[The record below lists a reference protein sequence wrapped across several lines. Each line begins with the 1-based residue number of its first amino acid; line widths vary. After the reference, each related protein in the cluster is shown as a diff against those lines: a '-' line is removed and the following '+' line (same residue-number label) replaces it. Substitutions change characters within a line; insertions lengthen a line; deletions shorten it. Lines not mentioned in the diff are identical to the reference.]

1 MSKIDYQALREAAE
15 RAIPAME
22 RLLMLPVDDDLIS
35 EQELKDYGVDIDALN
50 AFKFLT
56 GPETV
61 LALLDERE
69 RNQQHIKSRDQENED
84 IALTVGRLRVELEGK
99 DSKIANLTAER
110 DALREGEMGDARHS
124 NTRAAADIYFQL
136 VEECEIPAGGSLV
149 EYVDD
154 MREKLEAAEKRIA
167 ELEAREISLPE
178 RSSMLHRTDFH
189 EDYQTVMAYK
199 VSEVIAAIRAAG
211 IRIKGE

>member
-1 MSKIDYQALREAAE
+1 MSNIDTLALREVAE

-22 RLLMLPVDDDLIS
+22 RLLMLPADDDLLS

-50 AFKFLT
+50 AFKFLA

-69 RNQQHIKSRDQENED
+69 RNQQYIKRRDQENED
-84 IALTVGRLRVELEGK
+84 IALTVGKLRVE
-99 DSKIANLTAER
+99 
-110 DALREGEMGDARHS
+110 
-124 NTRAAADIYFQL
+124 
-136 VEECEIPAGGSLV
+136 
-149 EYVDD
+149 
-154 MREKLEAAEKRIA
+154 LEAAEKRIA

>member
-1 MSKIDYQALREAAE
+1 MTIDYQALRDAAE

-22 RLLMLPVDDDLIS
+22 RLLMLPVDDDLLS

-69 RNQQHIKSRDQENED
+69 RNQQYIKSRDQENED
-84 IALTVGRLRVELEGK
+84 IALTVGKLRVELEGK

-199 VSEVIAAIRAAG
+199 VSEVIDAIRAAG